1 MALITRL
8 SRLFQAD
15 MHAVLDRLEEPELL
29 LRQAIRDME
38 NETAGDRRALRTAEA
53 EHQRLAARASQC
65 EATQA
70 RTAGE
75 LELCFEAGNEPLARV
90 LLRRRL
96 QSERLQRHLAQ
107 QLELLESGISDQR
120 RRLEERRRRLDEL
133 RDQAAVFEVAPNGAD
148 HAHEPEECNV
158 SEADIELALLAE
170 KQRRRRS

>member
-38 NETAGDRRALRTAEA
+38 NETAGEARRLQASEAEA
-53 EHQRLAARASQC
+53 RRLAARATQC

-70 RTAGE
+70 RIAGD

-96 QSERLQRHLAQ
+96 QCERLQRHLAG
-107 QLELLESGISDQR
+107 QLEPLEAGIIDQR
-120 RRLEERRRRLDEL
+120 RELGERRRRLDEL
-133 RDQAAVFEVAPNGAD
+133 REQAAVFETAPAVTE
-148 HAHEPEECNV
+148 HAFEAEDGSV
-158 SEADIELALLAE
+158 SEADVELALLAE
-170 KQRRRRS
+170 KQRRRMS